1 MKLNSLLSKLREERR
16 LSCLAFAKLIKM
28 SPSAYRYIEA
38 GRSAPQLGTLIACGE
53 ETGFD
58 VLLSSGR
65 QSYVLRTDKS
75 GAVLAESQTTQ
86 GQMHLLDKLA
96 SELDPEDLPLVCQL
110 IRSVIDTK
118 KETAIPARRKEPAK
132 RKRKP

>member
-1 MKLNSLLSKLREERR
+1 MKLNALLSKLREERR
-16 LSCLAFAKLIKM
+16 LSRLAFAKLIKM
-28 SPSAYRYIEA
+28 APSAWRYVEV
-38 GRSAPQLGTLIACGE
+38 GRSAPQLGTLIACGR

-65 QSYVLRTDKS
+65 QSYVLCLDKS
-75 GAVLAESQTTQ
+75 GAVHAEPHTTQ

-110 IRSVIDTK
+110 IRTVIDTK
-118 KETAIPARRKEPAK
+118 KEASMPSRRKESAK
-132 RKRKP
+132 RKRRP